1 MNNRRKLAIALGVG
15 MLTML
20 ALMTYLIWSG
30 YRDAIKDAETRT
42 KDYAEILEARLEATL
57 RRADAEL
64 QQLVRTTPLAALS
77 KDAVS
82 ANAHLDASLKNS
94 LINFPEV
101 AGLSIF
107 DVNGDTLYSS
117 YPECCINNPLSS
129 V

>member
-57 RRADAEL
+57 RRADA
-64 QQLVRTTPLAALS
+64 TG
-77 KDAVS
+77 
-82 ANAHLDASLKNS
+82 AHHPACGAEQGCG
-94 LINFPEV
+94 IR
-101 AGLSIF
+101 
-107 DVNGDTLYSS
+107 
-117 YPECCINNPLSS
+117 
-129 V
+129 